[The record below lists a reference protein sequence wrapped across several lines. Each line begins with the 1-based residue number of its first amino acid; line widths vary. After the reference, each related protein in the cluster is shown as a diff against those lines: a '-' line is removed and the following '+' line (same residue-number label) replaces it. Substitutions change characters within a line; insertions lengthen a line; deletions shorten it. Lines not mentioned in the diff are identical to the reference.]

1 MVLAMPLV
9 PWPPSTESALPTVLQ
24 EPSSVEQLVLLATPP
39 AEHVSALPP
48 TALPAPVD

>member
-9 PWPPSTESALPTVLQ
+9 PWPLSTESALPTVLR
-24 EPSSVEQLVLLATPP
+24 EPSSVEQLVLLATQL
-39 AEHVSALPP
+39 AKHASALPP